1 MRDSF
6 FRPDAAC
13 VRCCVGRVGA
23 VGCAASPH
31 CGDVDCACHARSCTS
46 LPQRAPSRGAVLSAA
61 GVQVA
66 LSATRHVRV
75 GSCSSSRQLSGA
87 ALAADGDGEGSDGS
101 DDSASSDDERDDGV
115 RVVVPRE
122 KLEKQFSRSGGAGGQ
137 NVNKVNTKAEVRFVL
152 DEVSRVR
159 RRVCDATGGD
169 VSCTGASLCRR
180 TGWRQR

>member
-1 MRDSF
+1 
-6 FRPDAAC
+6 
-13 VRCCVGRVGA
+13 
-23 VGCAASPH
+23 
-31 CGDVDCACHARSCTS
+31 
-46 LPQRAPSRGAVLSAA
+46 
-61 GVQVA
+61 
-66 LSATRHVRV
+66 V
-75 GSCSSSRQLSGA
+75 GSCSSSRQLSGT

-159 RRVCDATGGD
+159 RRVCDATGGE
-169 VSCTGASLCRR
+169 VSSTAASLCRR